1 MPPGASHA
9 DPRIVVDMV
18 PFSTDKRGSY
28 LRWPFWLYLASSSK
42 LFVREQNLRW
52 LQSPVQS
59 ISTVGLLSASR
70 SMLNRKTRQM
80 AKDWPLPTAS
90 GTLDFGLV
98 QPTGSTGHDRSSLYE
113 RHTAWAASPHARETA
128 RNR

>member
-1 MPPGASHA
+1 
-9 DPRIVVDMV
+9 VDMV

-70 SMLNRKTRQM
+70 SMLNRKTQ
-80 AKDWPLPTAS
+80 PTAS